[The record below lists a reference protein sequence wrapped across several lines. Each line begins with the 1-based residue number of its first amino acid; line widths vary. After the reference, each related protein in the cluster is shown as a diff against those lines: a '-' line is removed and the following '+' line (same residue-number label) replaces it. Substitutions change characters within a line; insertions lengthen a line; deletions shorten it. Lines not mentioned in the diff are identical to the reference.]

1 MTRNGLLKE
10 IGENENAPVK
20 SCQTP
25 GFLVRRIR
33 IDLNVN
39 KLAKVMREVGLGL
52 GKCIHCLSGIA
63 NMPSVLACFQ

>member
-1 MTRNGLLKE
+1 M
-10 IGENENAPVK
+10 
-20 SCQTP
+20 
-25 GFLVRRIR
+25 RRIR

-52 GKCIHCLSGIA
+52 GKCIHCLSGIV